1 MNWDEANAKEWAEAL
16 ELLAQVHAIHQE
28 LTLGEVVHLAAVLG
42 EGESRWGAGVGAVA
56 NGLRAMLEAPA
67 GARWNPDG
75 TWRTPREAWRQRLE
89 WRLDLWRTENPRPER
104 PRGEGVR
111 AWWRRLLA
119 WEGARQVEIN
129 RWTAEHPRPEPTP
142 AEVAEAEAL
151 TKLGAKIAGVLDG
164 V

>member
-1 MNWDEANAKEWAEAL
+1 MTWDEANAKEWAEAL

-75 TWRTPREAWRQRLE
+75 TWRTPREAWRRRLE
-89 WRLDLWRTENPRPER
+89 WHLDLWRTENPKAER
-104 PRGEGVR
+104 PR
-111 AWWRRLLA
+111 A
-119 WEGARQVEIN
+119 WEEARQAEIG
-129 RWTAEHPRPEPTP
+129 RWTAKNPRPEPTP
-142 AEVAEAEAL
+142 AEVAEAEA
-151 TKLGAKIAGVLDG
+151 KLAEVINGV
-164 V
+164 